1 MTTPIESLRFQIETF
16 LTEQLD
22 AYKAQLPGK
31 RSGTGR
37 PIQQQTIAHRERG
50 AEDFVLFLLGKT
62 PKTERIR
69 NVVKTG
75 RVR

>member
-1 MTTPIESLRFQIETF
+1 MTSPIESLRSQIESF
-16 LTEQLD
+16 LKQQLD
-22 AYKAQLPGK
+22 AYKAHLPSR

-37 PIQQQTIAHRERG
+37 SIGSQTIEARERG

-69 NVVKTG
+69 NVVRTG